1 MEKIMFY
8 KGSNGKYRAGKRIT
22 RRGFMK
28 GAGAA
33 GLSFTIMKPSSVR
46 GTEANSRVE
55 VGCIGLGGRG
65 SLIAGMLKEHKGYE
79 ITSLADYFPGV
90 STEGGEKFGVAE
102 KRCFSGLSGYQK
114 LIGSKVDAV
123 FCETPPYCF
132 GEHVTAAVNAGC
144 HVYLAKPVACDVPGC
159 LTIAEMGR
167 KATQTKKVFLVDF
180 QMPTDPFIIEA
191 VRRVHDGDIGPAG
204 MMSSFYTDDG
214 FRDPPKTETIES
226 RLRNLIWVNDVELG
240 GGMIVNADIHAID
253 AALWIAGARPVSAMG
268 CSRVGKS
275 DAHGD
280 TAYVYSLTYQFE
292 NGLIMNHQGEHLRNT
307 KGFSCGCFA
316 YGTEGYLEANYQG
329 KAWVHGNKES
339 YRGGEVTNLYV
350 EGIKRNLDKFYNSIV
365 GGIYDNPTVETSVN
379 STLATILGRQ
389 AARRNTRVTWD
400 EMIRENEKIEVNLTG
415 LKA

>member
-1 MEKIMFY
+1 MLKELNA
-8 KGSNGKYRAGKRIT
+8 SNARKAPLN
-22 RRGFMK
+22 RRQFLG
-28 GAGAA
+28 GTVAA
-33 GLSFTIMKPSSVR
+33 AASFTIMKPSNVR
-46 GTEANSRVE
+46 GTQANSRIE
-55 VGCIGLGGRG
+55 VGCIGFGGRG
-65 SLIAGMLKEHKGYE
+65 TLIAGMLKEHKGYQV
-79 ITSLADYFPGV
+79 TSVADYFPEV
-90 STEGGEKFGVAE
+90 STEAGEKFAVAE
-102 KRCFSGLSGYQK
+102 NRRFSGLSGYKK
-114 LIGSKVDAV
+114 LIDSKVDAV

-132 GEHVTAAVNAGC
+132 AEHVSAAVNAGC

-159 LTIAEMGR
+159 LTVAEMGK
-167 KATQTKKVFLVDF
+167 KATETKKVFLVDF

-191 VRRVHDGDIGPAG
+191 VRRVHEGDIGPVA
-204 MMSSFYTDDG
+204 MVSSFYTDDG

-226 RLRNLIWVNDVELG
+226 RLRHLIWVNDVDLG

-253 AALWIAGARPVSAMG
+253 AALWIAASTPISAMG

-316 YGTEGYLEANYQG
+316 YGPQGYLEANYQG
-329 KAWVHGNKES
+329 KAWIHGNRKA

-365 GGIYDNPTVETSVN
+365 GGMYDNPTVQPSVN

-400 EMIRENEKIEVNLTG
+400 EMIRENEKLEVDFTG
-415 LKA
+415 LKE

>member
-1 MEKIMFY
+1 MFSN
-8 KGSNGKYRAGKRIT
+8 GSNGKYRVGKGIT

-28 GAGAA
+28 GVGAA
-33 GLSFTIMKPSSVR
+33 GLSFTIVKPSSVR
-46 GTEANSRVE
+46 GTEANSRIE
-55 VGCIGLGGRG
+55 VGCIGHGGRG
-65 SLIAGMLKEHKGYE
+65 GLIAGMLKEHSGYQ
-79 ITSLADYFPGV
+79 IMSVADYFGEV
-90 STEGGEKFGVAE
+90 STKAGKKLAVDA

-114 LIGSKVDAV
+114 LIDSKVEAV

-132 GEHVTAAVNAGC
+132 PEHVTAAVNAGC

-159 LTIAEMGR
+159 LTVAEMGR

-180 QMPTDPFIIEA
+180 QVPTDPFIIEA
-191 VRRVHDGDIGPAG
+191 VRRVHEGDIGPTA
-204 MMSSFYTDDG
+204 MLSSFYTDDG

-226 RLRNLIWVNDVELG
+226 RLRNLIWVNDVALG

-253 AALWIAGARPVSAMG
+253 AALWVAGARPVSAMG
-268 CSRVGKS
+268 CSRVAKS

-280 TAYVYSLTYQFE
+280 TAYVYSVTYQFE
-292 NGLIMNHQGEHLRNT
+292 NRLIMNHQGEHLRNT

-329 KAWVHGNKES
+329 KAWVHSNKKS

-350 EGIKRNLDKFYNSIV
+350 EGIKRNLDKFYNNIV
-365 GGIYDNPTVETSVN
+365 GGIYDNPTVDSSVN
-379 STLATILGRQ
+379 STLASILGRQ
-389 AARRNTRVTWD
+389 AAKQNARVTWD
-400 EMIRENEKIEVNLTG
+400 EMIKENEKIEVDLTG

>member
-1 MEKIMFY
+1 MFY

>member
-1 MEKIMFY
+1 MLHKRL
-8 KGSNGKYRAGKRIT
+8 NGKCGAGEGIT
-22 RRGFMK
+22 RRGFIK
-28 GAGAA
+28 GVGAA

-46 GTEANSRVE
+46 GTEANSRIE

-65 SLIAGMLKEHKGYE
+65 TLIAGMLKEHKGYQ
-79 ITSLADYFPGV
+79 ITSVADYFAKF
-90 STEGGEKFGVAE
+90 SREAGEKFAVAQE
-102 KRCFSGLSGYQK
+102 RCFSGLSGYKK
-114 LIGSKVDAV
+114 LIDSRVDAV

-132 GEHVTAAVNAGC
+132 PEHVTAAVKAGC

-159 LTIAEMGR
+159 LKVAEMGR
-167 KATQTKKVFLVDF
+167 RATETKKVFLVDF
-180 QMPTDPFIIEA
+180 QIPTDPFIIEA
-191 VRRVHDGDIGPAG
+191 ARRVHAGDIGTVA
-204 MMSSFYTDDG
+204 MLSSFYTDDG

-226 RLRNLIWVNDVELG
+226 RLRNLIWVNDVALG

-253 AALWIAGARPVSAMG
+253 AALWIAAGAPISAMG
-268 CSRVGKS
+268 CSRVGKT

-280 TAYVYSLTYQFE
+280 TAYVYSVTYQFE
-292 NGLIMNHQGEHLRNT
+292 NGLIMNHRGEHLKNT

-329 KAWVHGNKES
+329 KAWIHSNKKS

-365 GGIYDNPTVETSVN
+365 GGVYENPTVESSVN

-389 AARRNTRVTWD
+389 AAKGNARVTWD
-400 EMIRENEKIEVNLTG
+400 EMIKQNEKIEVNLTG
-415 LKA
+415 MKA

>member
-1 MEKIMFY
+1 MLK
-8 KGSNGKYRAGKRIT
+8 KLNASNARKAT
-22 RRGFMK
+22 LSRRQFLG
-28 GAGAA
+28 GTVAA
-33 GLSFTIMKPSSVR
+33 AASLTIIKPSSVR

-65 SLIAGMLKEHKGYE
+65 TLIARMLKEHKSYQV
-79 ITSLADYFPGV
+79 TSVADYFPEV
-90 STEGGEKFGVAE
+90 STKAGEKFAVAQ
-102 KRCFSGLSGYQK
+102 KRQFSGLSGYQK
-114 LIGSKVDAV
+114 LIDSKVDAV

-132 GEHVTAAVNAGC
+132 PEHVSAAVNAGC

-159 LTIAEMGR
+159 LTIAQMGK
-167 KATQTKKVFLVDF
+167 KAKKTKKVFLVDF

-191 VRRVHDGDIGPAG
+191 VKRVHKGDIGPLA
-204 MMSSFYTDDG
+204 MVSSFYTDDG
-214 FRDPPKTETIES
+214 FRDPPKTKTIES
-226 RLRNLIWVNDVELG
+226 RLRHLIWVNDVNLG

-253 AALWIAGARPVSAMG
+253 AALWVVGNRPLSVMG

-292 NGLIMNHQGEHLRNT
+292 NGLIMNHRGEHLRNR

-316 YGTEGYLEANYQG
+316 YGPEGYLEANYQG
-329 KAWVHGNKES
+329 KAWVRGVRKA

-365 GGIYDNPTVETSVN
+365 GGMYDNPTVQSSVN
-379 STLATILGRQ
+379 STLTTILGRQ
-389 AARRNTRVTWD
+389 AAKRNTMLTWD
-400 EMIRENEKIEVNLTG
+400 EMLRENEKLEVDFTG
-415 LKA
+415 LKE